1 MTTKTW
7 VHFGVQMRGSL
18 ETVSNAANLILKTAS
33 TANIIF
39 DTLEV
44 LDTITLGTTRFAR
57 CRADI
62 PNIKR
67 VLDSIF
73 ITGRGVIVPDDV
85 YQVRFP
91 NGRVGPVPHSTM
103 QAVARL
109 PKTFRGTSSPHW
121 RRQFPNDAA

>member
-1 MTTKTW
+1 
-7 VHFGVQMRGSL
+7 MRGNL
-18 ETVSNAANLILKTAS
+18 ETVTDAANLILKTAS
-33 TANIIF
+33 TANIVF
-39 DTLEV
+39 NTLEV

-62 PNIKR
+62 PNIER
-67 VLDSIF
+67 ILDSIF
-73 ITGRGVIVPDDV
+73 ITGRGVIAPNEV

-91 NGRVGPVPHSTM
+91 NGRVGPVPHATM

-121 RRQFPNDAA
+121 RRQFPSDTV